1 MRMYPIGAQ
10 AFFNQLLADVQI
22 YCYPVAMKNTGPIET
37 VPRAE
42 IDRILYNAM
51 AAVYQFDQLK
61 VQHFGMTYQDSYL
74 LYYLREHSPVRM
86 SAIATELNVHISTA
100 SRAVDRL
107 ERRKLVSR
115 VKDPSDKRGIL
126 VAIEPAGAALM
137 KSSEDHSF
145 DKIRAGLRDYSA
157 PELAAVMKAA
167 ANLSAILGVPAL
179 DTGGLS
185 GEDKKGVGIHRRR

>member
-1 MRMYPIGAQ
+1 
-10 AFFNQLLADVQI
+10 
-22 YCYPVAMKNTGPIET
+22 MKKTGLIES

-42 IDRILYNAM
+42 IDQILYHAM

-61 VQHFGMTYQDSYL
+61 VQLFGMTYQDNYL
-74 LYYLREHSPVRM
+74 LYYLRKHSPVRM
-86 SAIATELNVHISTA
+86 SAIASELNVHISTA

-126 VAIEPAGAALM
+126 VALEAAGAALM
-137 KSSEDHSF
+137 KASEDHSF
-145 DKIRAGLRDYSA
+145 DKIHTGMQDYSA
-157 PELAAVMKAA
+157 SELAAVMKAA

-179 DTGGLS
+179 DGDTLS
-185 GEDKKGVGIHRRR
+185 GQDKKSVGIRRRR